1 MSGRGDNNKRGT
13 SGQGASNQSGQ
24 GLAQDSGKV
33 NHGREQTGTRRS
45 EEMKDQKDQSS
56 NRDRSTKG
64 ERDQD

>member
-1 MSGRGDNNKRGT
+1 MSGRGDYNKKGT

-24 GLAQDSGKV
+24 GLAPDSGKV
-33 NHGREQTGTRRS
+33 NHSKQQTGGQRS

-64 ERDQD
+64 ER

>member
-1 MSGRGDNNKRGT
+1 MSGRGDNNKKGT

-24 GLAQDSGKV
+24 GLASNSGKV

-45 EEMKDQKDQSS
+45 EELKDQKDQSS

-64 ERDQD
+64 ER